1 MTETPSPRDLLGIR
15 DFRLLWSGQIVSS
28 FGDALTNLALLLT
41 AQRLTGSTS
50 AVAATAI
57 AIAVP
62 QLTFGLIAG
71 VYVDRWD
78 RKKVMVVSD
87 LIRAVLVLGFLL
99 VSSPDLMWLLY
110 GVAFVQASIGTFFN
124 PARTALMP
132 ALVPSD
138 GLLGANSLSEMSR
151 IVAGVAGT
159 AAAGLTAGVL
169 GSISPVFWLDSATFV
184 LSAVAI
190 ARIGTDAAPVRGS
203 QSPAVVTELREGLGL
218 VRRSRLLVGVLA
230 GGAVVMLG
238 LGAVNVLLVPFVI
251 DDLAISE
258 SWFGALEL
266 SQVSSMV
273 AAGALLAVLASRVR
287 PTRVISVGMMA
298 AGAVVSAMSVVGN
311 VWHLMILLF
320 AVGWVITPLQAS
332 VQTIIQRTVPGSKL
346 GRVGALLSTVMT
358 ATNVAS
364 MAAAGVVAGAIGV
377 RAVFAIAG
385 GIAIGAGLVTAA
397 VFRGVAIP
405 DPEDSSVHE
414 PADSPAPEPAIA

>member
-1 MTETPSPRDLLGIR
+1 MSDALTPRALLGIR
-15 DFRLLWSGQIVSS
+15 DFRLLWSGQVVSS

-78 RKKVMVVSD
+78 RKQVMVVSD
-87 LIRAVLVLGFLL
+87 IIRAVLVLGFLL
-99 VSSPDLMWLLY
+99 VSSADLMWLLY

-132 ALVPSD
+132 SVVPAD

-159 AAAGLTAGVL
+159 AAAGVIAGL
-169 GSISPVFWLDSATFV
+169 AGSMAPVFWLDSATFLV
-184 LSAVAI
+184 SAYAVARI
-190 ARIGTDAAPVRGS
+190 ATDAAPEPSDG
-203 QSPAVVTELREGLGL
+203 SPAVVAELREGLNL
-218 VRRSRLLVGVLA
+218 VRRSRLLTGVLA

-251 DDLAISE
+251 DELAISE
-258 SWFGALEL
+258 TWFGALEL
-266 SQVSSMV
+266 AQVSSMV
-273 AAGALLAVLASRVR
+273 AAGALLAVVAARVK
-287 PTRVISVGMMA
+287 PTRLVSLGMIG
-298 AGAVVSAMSVVGN
+298 AGVVVAAMSAVGN
-311 VWHLMILLF
+311 VWHLMGLLF

-358 ATNVAS
+358 ATNVIS
-364 MAAAGVVAGAIGV
+364 MAAAGVIAGAIGV
-377 RAVFAIAG
+377 RSVFALAG
-385 GIAIGAGLVTAA
+385 LIAITAGLATVA
-397 VFRGVAIP
+397 VFRGATVP
-405 DPEDSSVHE
+405 DVVPEAV
-414 PADSPAPEPAIA
+414 PA

>member
-1 MTETPSPRDLLGIR
+1 MSDALTPRALLRIR
-15 DFRLLWSGQIVSS
+15 DFRLLWAGQVISS

-57 AIAVP
+57 AIAIP

-87 LIRAVLVLGFLL
+87 IIRGLLVLGFLL
-99 VSSPDLMWLLY
+99 VSSADLMWLLY

-132 ALVPSD
+132 AVVPAD

-159 AAAGLTAGVL
+159 AVAGVVAGVA
-169 GSISPVFWLDSATFV
+169 GSMSPVFWLDSATFLV
-184 LSAVAI
+184 SAYAVARI
-190 ARIGTDAAPVRGS
+190 ATDAAPERS
-203 QSPAVVTELREGLGL
+203 DEHPAVMTELREGLSL
-218 VRRSRLLVGVLA
+218 VRSSRLLVGVLA

-251 DDLAISE
+251 DELAISE
-258 SWFGALEL
+258 TWFGALEL
-266 SQVSSMV
+266 AQVSSMV
-273 AAGALLAVLASRVR
+273 AAGALLAVVAGRVK
-287 PTRVISVGMMA
+287 PTRLISFGMMGAGVIVA
-298 AGAVVSAMSVVGN
+298 AMAAVGN
-311 VWHLMILLF
+311 VWHLMGLLF
-320 AVGWVITPLQAS
+320 AIGWVITPLQAS
-332 VQTIIQRTVPGSKL
+332 VQTIVQRTVPGAKL

-358 ATNVAS
+358 ATNVIS
-364 MAAAGVVAGAIGV
+364 MAAAGVIAGVIGV
-377 RAVFAIAG
+377 RAVFALAGVIAV
-385 GIAIGAGLVTAA
+385 AAGFVTAA
-397 VFRGVAIP
+397 VFRGTAI
-405 DPEDSSVHE
+405 
-414 PADSPAPEPAIA
+414 PEPAGAAIPEPVSA